1 MEVRLTD
8 GVSLNVRKR
17 VYGAPKFRPSRTYNH
32 ISGDSLERQQILSLA
47 MKMTEIIGCKFVGIF
62 L

>member
-1 MEVRLTD
+1 ML
-8 GVSLNVRKR
+8 GC

-32 ISGDSLERQQILSLA
+32 ISGDSLERQQTLSLA